1 MIKDDV
7 KVKRDKYLGTEKLEI
22 SGTSS
27 VVC

>member
-7 KVKRDKYLGTEKLEI
+7 KVKRDKYLRTEKLEI